1 MGLSVSSRKT
11 TQTTALVL
19 NSSLLLCTSG
29 VPFFL
34 NHKLNQAL
42 ELFSTAI
49 ITPWSHGV
57 VFDDSTCCCWLLYGF
72 VLSDLHDLT
81 RFMRA
86 RNWDVA
92 AALHMWTQM
101 IAWRQ
106 QHGADDILTH
116 FDFVER
122 PAFLKVYT
130 TGLHKTD
137 RQVCLRAC
145 RGLVS
150 RSESTAGFDACKR
163 TLDVCSFG
171 IGIFGNCTSKSSRSF
186 TAGKV

>member
-1 MGLSVSSRKT
+1 MSC
-11 TQTTALVL
+11 
-19 NSSLLLCTSG
+19 LLL
-29 VPFFL
+29 
-34 NHKLNQAL
+34 
-42 ELFSTAI
+42 I
-49 ITPWSHGV
+49 
-57 VFDDSTCCCWLLYGF
+57 
-72 VLSDLHDLT
+72 SDLHDLT

-101 IAWRQ
+101 VAWRQ

-137 RQVCLRAC
+137 RQVRLWASTGLLR
-145 RGLVS
+145 
-150 RSESTAGFDACKR
+150 
-163 TLDVCSFG
+163 
-171 IGIFGNCTSKSSRSF
+171 SSVAQLLS
-186 TAGKV
+186 